1 MPTPETL
8 GTMRDNCETLRSL
21 SLIDLLAST
30 GMPVGELILLDRK
43 DINFEEREDGNHALF
58 LSQSSL

>member
-1 MPTPETL
+1 
-8 GTMRDNCETLRSL
+8 MRDNCETLRSL

-43 DINFEEREDGNHALF
+43 DINFEEREDGNHVLF

>member
-1 MPTPETL
+1 
-8 GTMRDNCETLRSL
+8 MRDNCETLRSL

-30 GMPVGELILLDRK
+30 GMPVGELILLDRE